1 MNRIIEEL
9 AQSLIEGK
17 KDRVEALTKQAMD
30 SGVSIDEI
38 LNKGLIGGMDVVGE
52 RFKQADMFIPEVM
65 LSAQAMKAGMALV
78 MPLLKSAGFRAQGKV
93 ILGTVKG
100 DIHEIGKNL
109 VGVMLNGAGFE
120 VIDVGVDV
128 PAKKF
133 VEAATEQGA
142 QIIAMSALLTVTMPA
157 MRDTVEEL
165 KKAGLRSRVKTL
177 IGGATVT
184 QRYADEIGADGYA
197 RDAASAV
204 LKARELV
211 KVE

>member
-1 MNRIIEEL
+1 MNRIIEEI
-9 AQSLIEGK
+9 AQNLIDGK
-17 KDRVEALTKQAMD
+17 KDRVVALTKQALD
-30 SGVSIDEI
+30 ARLSLDEI

-52 RFKQADMFIPEVM
+52 RFKQADMFIPEVL

-78 MPLLKSAGFRAQGKV
+78 MPLLKSTGFRTQGKV

-109 VGVMLNGAGFE
+109 VGVMLSGAGFE
-120 VIDVGVDV
+120 VIDIGVDV

-133 VEAATEQGA
+133 VETAATQGA

-157 MRDTVEEL
+157 MRDTVEEM
-165 KKAGLRSRVKTL
+165 KKAGLKGRVKTL

-204 LKARELV
+204 TKARELV